1 MKTKM
6 VLSKENGA
14 MTLDEAYQKFI
25 KVKKILNL
33 SEATIK
39 HYDCTYNQ
47 FT

>member
-6 VLSKENGA
+6 TLSKESGN
-14 MTLDEAYQKFI
+14 MTLEEAYQKFI
-25 KVKKILNL
+25 RVKKILNL

-39 HYDCTYNQ
+39 HYNCTYNQ